1 MRQSGSW
8 MTIWDD
14 RILEIIRE
22 EESGTSTELA
32 KRDEIHIAQSTVSRR
47 LQKLSEH
54 DLLRAL
60 GNGVYVL
67 TDEGEAYLEEK
78 YDAERER
85 YINGGGSSDG
95 ENGADAAD
103 GPGINS

>member
-32 KRDEIHIAQSTVSRR
+32 EREEIHVAQSTVSRR
-47 LQKLSEH
+47 LQKLADR

-60 GNGVYVL
+60 GNGVYML
-67 TDEGEAYLEEK
+67 TDEGEAYLDGE
-78 YDAERER
+78 YDAEKER
-85 YINGGGSSDG
+85 YINNGESSSE
-95 ENGADAAD
+95 ENGADTPD
-103 GPGINS
+103 SPGINS

>member
-1 MRQSGSW
+1 

-22 EESGTSTELA
+22 DESGTSTELA

-47 LQKLSEH
+47 LQKLSDH
-54 DLLRAL
+54 NLLRPL
-60 GNGVYVL
+60 GNGVYIL
-67 TDEGEAYLEEK
+67 TDEGEAYLNGE
-78 YDAERER
+78 YDAEKER
-85 YINGGGSSDG
+85 YINDGGSSD
-95 ENGADAAD
+95 EESGAGAAD

>member
-1 MRQSGSW
+1 

-22 EESGTSTELA
+22 DESGTSTELA

-47 LQKLSEH
+47 LQKLS
-54 DLLRAL
+54 DYKLLRPL
-60 GNGVYVL
+60 GNGVYIL
-67 TDEGEAYLEEK
+67 TDEGEAYLDGE
-78 YDAERER
+78 YDAEKER
-85 YINGGGSSDG
+85 YINGGGSSND
-95 ENGADAAD
+95 ESSAAD